1 MYFDAMSDPATPRHP
16 VRVAAQRSGVN
27 PHVLRAWERRHR
39 VVAPG
44 RSEGGQR
51 LYSDLDVERLRL
63 LNQLT
68 SRGHSIGR
76 LANLP
81 LDELSRITREE
92 EKPRATRTDSAAGV
106 RASEFRSAAFHAAQC
121 LAAGELHAV
130 LERAAVSLGVPA
142 FLDQVAAPSIR
153 EIGEGW
159 QEGTITVGQEHL
171 ATAVFRRVLGWII
184 ETFEVNEAA
193 ARLVVA
199 TPPHQA
205 HELGAL
211 MAAAAAAT
219 EGWEIIY
226 LGADVPVSDILGG
239 AQQVGAKAVGLSIVH
254 PTSSS
259 ALMEDLEE
267 IRQGLGHEV
276 HLFLGGAAV
285 EQQPERFSGIG
296 TVVDSL
302 TEFRA
307 ALRQL
312 QDEG

>member
-1 MYFDAMSDPATPRHP
+1 MSDPATPRHP

-27 PHVLRAWERRHR
+27 PHVLRAWERRHG

-76 LANLP
+76 LAKLP
-81 LDELSRITREE
+81 LDELSQITREE
-92 EKPRATRTDSAAGV
+92 EPSGRSREAEPTMDVRAT
-106 RASEFRSAAFHAAQC
+106 EFRSAAFRAAQC

-130 LERAAVSLGVPA
+130 LERAAFSLGVPA

-153 EIGEGW
+153 EIGDGW
-159 QEGTITVGQEHL
+159 QDGTISVGQEHL

-184 ETFEVNEAA
+184 ETFEINEAA
-193 ARLVVA
+193 ARVVVA
-199 TPPHQA
+199 TPPRQM

-211 MAAAAAAT
+211 MAAAAGGT
-219 EGWEIIY
+219 EGWEVIY
-226 LGADVPVSDILGG
+226 LGADLPVSDILGG
-239 AQQVGAKAVGLSIVH
+239 VRQVGAKALALSIVQ
-254 PTSSS
+254 PTNSSD
-259 ALMEDLEE
+259 LIEDLEQ
-267 IRQGLGHEV
+267 IREGLGPEV

-285 EQQPERFSGIG
+285 TQQPERFSGIG
-296 TVVDSL
+296 RVMDSL
-302 TEFRA
+302 GEFRT
-307 ALRQL
+307 ALQQL
-312 QDEG
+312 QDQG